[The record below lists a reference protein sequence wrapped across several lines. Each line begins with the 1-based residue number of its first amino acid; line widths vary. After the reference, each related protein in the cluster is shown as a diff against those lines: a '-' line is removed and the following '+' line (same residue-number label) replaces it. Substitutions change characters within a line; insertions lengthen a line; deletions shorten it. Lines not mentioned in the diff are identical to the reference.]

1 MQSVDLNL
9 LAVLD
14 ALLQEGSVSEAAR
27 RLHLTPPAVSRSLN
41 RLRKIT
47 GDPLFVRAGRN
58 LVPTPLADELRDRA
72 HDVLASALDLLSPAD
87 APPDDVLEPKLDRT
101 FVVSTGPDNCVA
113 FGSALLHEVRRRA
126 PGARV
131 HFAGEDDRASVR
143 LRDGDLD
150 LVLGSS
156 VHESAEGIH
165 RESLLC
171 DEVVIVG
178 RREGALARSSERGSL
193 DLEAVARYGYV
204 NRLPESAWHA
214 TFDGHLHRHGLR
226 RSVVT
231 TAPGFEA
238 AFDLARGADLLCL
251 APDRLTF
258 AMRGADL
265 RTWRSPIPLRPLQIE
280 QAWHSRNH
288 RDPTHVW
295 FRARVRAAVKAVE
308 RAASPA
314 DAEASTPVVE
324 NGASTGRSV

>member
-27 RLHLTPPAVSRSLN
+27 RLHLTPPAVSRSLS

-72 HDVLASALDLLSPAD
+72 HDALASALDVLSPAG
-87 APPDDVLEPKLDRT
+87 APPDDELEAELDRT
-101 FVVSTGPDNCVA
+101 FVVVTGPDNCVA
-113 FGSALLHEVRRRA
+113 FGSALLREVSRA
-126 PGARV
+126 PGVRV
-131 HFAGEDDRASVR
+131 HFAGEDVHASVH
-143 LRDGDLD
+143 LRDGGHD

-156 VHESAEGIH
+156 VPESAEGIH
-165 RESLLC
+165 REGLLS
-171 DEVVIVG
+171 DDVMVVG
-178 RREGALARSSERGSL
+178 RRDGALARSAGDGPL
-193 DLEAVARYGYV
+193 DRAAMAHHGFV
-204 NRLPESAWHA
+204 NRIPESVWHA
-214 TFDGHLHRHGLR
+214 TFDGQLAQHGLS

-265 RTWRSPIPLRPLQIE
+265 RTWESPIPLRPLQIE

-288 RDPTHVW
+288 RDPAHVW

-308 RAASPA
+308 RAAGGTPIGGPA
-314 DAEASTPVVE
+314 
-324 NGASTGRSV
+324 